1 MQYKLLKNSM
11 SGPKGAWIEVDGN
24 DARQLAAVG
33 IIDLGEPVAVQVRTL
48 DLMGN
53 EATETKIIGPEVTK
67 VDGPQVKK
75 RGRPAKV
82 RDASDTAD

>member
-1 MQYKLLKNSM
+1 M

-33 IIDLGEPVAVQVRTL
+33 IIDLGEPVAVQVRTM

-53 EATETKIIGPEVTK
+53 EATETKIVGPDITK
-67 VDGPQVKK
+67 VNAPEIKK
-75 RGRPAKV
+75 RGRPAKAK
-82 RDASDTAD
+82 DASDTAD

>member
-1 MQYKLLKNSM
+1 M

-33 IIDLGEPVAVQVRTL
+33 IIDLGEPVAVQVRTM

-53 EATETKIIGPEVTK
+53 ESIETKIVGPDITK
-67 VDGPQVKK
+67 VNAPEIKK
-75 RGRPAKV
+75 RGRPAKAK
-82 RDASDTAD
+82 DASDTAD

>member
-1 MQYKLLKNSM
+1 MQYKLLKNSI
-11 SGPKGAWIEVDGN
+11 SGRKGTWIDVDGN

-33 IIDLGEPVAVQVRTL
+33 LIDLGEHVSVQVRTM